1 MRRSGTAAASRWEEG
16 ESVTVGYRR
25 EAGPAPDE
33 DIERL
38 ERRVGRPL
46 PAAYR
51 DYLRQHDGG
60 RLVDNSEAVNEIFGV
75 GPDAPEWAN
84 MWQKLGLYADR
95 VPSWLLPVASDALGN
110 LFAVSLRD
118 DHRGSV
124 WFWDH
129 EREADEDEPPTE
141 ANLQRKAPDWRS
153 FLDSLQPPPPVDDDA
168 IEE

>member
-1 MRRSGTAAASRWEEG
+1 LII
-16 ESVTVGYRR
+16 GYRR
-25 EAGPAPDE
+25 MAAPASAQ

-38 ERRVGRPL
+38 ERRKGRPL

-60 RLVDNSEAVNEIFGV
+60 RLQDNSEAVNEIFGL
-75 GPDAPEWAN
+75 GPDTPEWAS
-84 MWQKLGLYADR
+84 MWEKLDVYADR
-95 VPSWLLPVASDALGN
+95 VPSWLLPVASDAFGN

-118 DHRGSV
+118 NDNGSV

-141 ANLQRKAPDWRS
+141 RNLERKAPGWRS
-153 FLDSLQPPPPVDDDA
+153 FLESLQPPPPVDPDELLEDD
-168 IEE
+168 